1 MWGVEGDGVV
11 EEVVDCGHCA
21 EGNECWVSWDD
32 VDSGSAGCGCGI
44 IGGGG
49 ITDVLKVVDGGG
61 VFVTIEVS
69 GDGVRNMS
77 GVGRG
82 FSDCS

>member
-1 MWGVEGDGVV
+1 MWGGGGVEGDGVV
-11 EEVVDCGHCA
+11 EEMVDCV
-21 EGNECWVSWDD
+21 EGDECWVSWDD